1 MKYPK
6 IWTKCVNA
14 LGLASGVLTLV
25 IAVLSLL
32 EAILRYFLSSPTS
45 WTLTVSQYILL
56 YVVFFASPYAF
67 QEGGHVAVDMV
78 LMAAD
83 KIDHSGKQRLRRV
96 LTSIGYAMAAVFIF
110 VIARGTWQLLSRA
123 IATNQKTV
131 TAPVIPIDVLY
142 IPMLIGC
149 VLMLLTLVF
158 MILDCWA
165 KDHKSR
171 YLQ

>member
-6 IWTKCVNA
+6 FWNKCVNT

-32 EAILRYFLSSPTS
+32 EAILRYFLHSPTS

-56 YVVFFASPYAF
+56 YIVFFASPYAF

-83 KIDHSGKQRLRRV
+83 KTDRSGRQILRRV
-96 LTSIGYAMAAVFIF
+96 LTSIGYLLAAVFIF
-110 VIARGTWQLLSRA
+110 VIARGAWQLLMRA
-123 IATNQKTV
+123 IAGSQKTV
-131 TAPVIPIDVLY
+131 TAPVIPISVLY
-142 IPMLIGC
+142 TPMIIGCILMLIT
-149 VLMLLTLVF
+149 LLF

-165 KDHKSR
+165 RDHKSR